1 MIITGLGFRTCII
14 RQIRILQRALWEK
27 HMNIEGIKMESSYKY
42 FKNTD
47 CKYFPCHKGLSD
59 DFNCLFCY
67 CPMYSMPNCPGSK
80 TYIEKNGKKIKV
92 CTDCTFPHRPENYDK
107 IIQILIRNNNNWFM
121 DFSRSDVPNLWV
133 WQFRCGCFE
142 SLFWYSQR
150 LWLMIYEIEVSEQ
163 ADSDLRGIFECL

>member
-1 MIITGLGFRTCII
+1 MIITGLDFRTCII

-27 HMNIEGIKMESSYKY
+27 HMNIEGIKMENSYKY
-42 FKNTD
+42 FKNKD

-59 DFNCLFCY
+59 EFNCLFCY

-107 IIQILIRNNNNWFM
+107 IIQILIRNNNNWFK
-121 DFSRSDVPNLWV
+121 DFSRSDVPQHMSLAIQLWM
-133 WQFRCGCFE
+133 
-142 SLFWYSQR
+142 FWKP
-150 LWLMIYEIEVSEQ
+150 LWSIEQ
-163 ADSDLRGIFECL
+163 YFMWN

>member
-1 MIITGLGFRTCII
+1 M
-14 RQIRILQRALWEK
+14 K
-27 HMNIEGIKMESSYKY
+27 GIKMENSYKY
-42 FKNTD
+42 FKNKN

-163 ADSDLRGIFECL
+163 ADSDLRGIFEWL